1 MKEINELTGEEAA
14 AELAHIAR
22 EMAKADIAYYQNDN
36 PYLTD
41 AEYDSLKKRNEE
53 IEARFPELI
62 REDSPSK
69 KIGAPLKSGFGK
81 IPHRFPMLSLGDVFS
96 LEEVDDFVLS
106 VKRFLNTADSIDFM
120 AEPKI
125 DGLSFSARY
134 ENGRF
139 VQGATRGDGTTGE
152 DITANLKTIRQL
164 PQKLPDGAP
173 DMLEVRGEVYMAKAD
188 FLALNQKYE
197 TEHKK
202 TFANPR
208 NAAAGSLRQLDASI
222 TAERNLSLF
231 AYTWGEVSRRCWDS
245 QAEFFE
251 CLKKW
256 GFPTNPHNRLC
267 HSLKEIDGYFS
278 HLMEIRADL
287 PYDIDGIVYKV
298 NSISLQERLG
308 FLTRTP
314 RWAIA
319 HKFPAEKAITRI
331 NNIRIQVG
339 RTGALTPVADLEP
352 VNVGGVIVSHATLH
366 NEDEIKR
373 KDIRINDYVVVQ
385 RAGDVI
391 PQVVEVLQEKRR
403 PDSSEFKFPTVCP
416 ECGAPYHRE
425 CWNRVG
431 TCIHS
436 AEHGSYEWKGDSA
449 ELREHLENV
458 ESARINKPETSEDG
472 FEIFHVESYDEYREI
487 MDRKLLEQQKDFEE
501 IDGVTAQELL
511 KFVGKNGYYYLPVFK
526 DIRKNNKLL
535 KLNFASFLFFPIHC
549 FYRRM
554 NLFGVIM
561 MVLLFLST
569 ETRILLNYF
578 ADNLG
583 LSSSDLAVAYI
594 VTAMIS
600 LALNIFALMFFNY
613 FYLKTAVRKIKTIKQ
628 QYPDESRE
636 RILARIEA
644 AGKPGIF
651 YAIAFSF
658 CTAIAMML
666 VFQLINNTL
675 GISISVLKELVN

>member
-1 MKEINELTGEEAA
+1 MK
-14 AELAHIAR
+14 
-22 EMAKADIAYYQNDN
+22 
-36 PYLTD
+36 
-41 AEYDSLKKRNEE
+41 
-53 IEARFPELI
+53 F
-62 REDSPSK
+62 
-69 KIGAPLKSGFGK
+69 F
-81 IPHRFPMLSLGDVFS
+81 
-96 LEEVDDFVLS
+96 DD
-106 VKRFLNTADSIDFM
+106 
-120 AEPKI
+120 
-125 DGLSFSARY
+125 
-134 ENGRF
+134 
-139 VQGATRGDGTTGE
+139 E
-152 DITANLKTIRQL
+152 DI
-164 PQKLPDGAP
+164 
-173 DMLEVRGEVYMAKAD
+173 V
-188 FLALNQKYE
+188 
-197 TEHKK
+197 
-202 TFANPR
+202 
-208 NAAAGSLRQLDASI
+208 
-222 TAERNLSLF
+222 
-231 AYTWGEVSRRCWDS
+231 
-245 QAEFFE
+245 
-251 CLKKW
+251 
-256 GFPTNPHNRLC
+256 
-267 HSLKEIDGYFS
+267 
-278 HLMEIRADL
+278 
-287 PYDIDGIVYKV
+287 
-298 NSISLQERLG
+298 
-308 FLTRTP
+308 
-314 RWAIA
+314 
-319 HKFPAEKAITRI
+319 
-331 NNIRIQVG
+331 
-339 RTGALTPVADLEP
+339 
-352 VNVGGVIVSHATLH
+352 
-366 NEDEIKR
+366 
-373 KDIRINDYVVVQ
+373 
-385 RAGDVI
+385 
-391 PQVVEVLQEKRR
+391 
-403 PDSSEFKFPTVCP
+403 VCP

-425 CWNRVG
+425 CWNSVG

-458 ESARINKPETSEDG
+458 ESAQINKPETSEDG

-501 IDGVTAQELL
+501 VDGVTAQELL

>member
-1 MKEINELTGEEAA
+1 MHEQFKNEKCAACGMK
-14 AELAHIAR
+14 
-22 EMAKADIAYYQNDN
+22 
-36 PYLTD
+36 
-41 AEYDSLKKRNEE
+41 
-53 IEARFPELI
+53 F
-62 REDSPSK
+62 
-69 KIGAPLKSGFGK
+69 F
-81 IPHRFPMLSLGDVFS
+81 
-96 LEEVDDFVLS
+96 DD
-106 VKRFLNTADSIDFM
+106 
-120 AEPKI
+120 
-125 DGLSFSARY
+125 
-134 ENGRF
+134 
-139 VQGATRGDGTTGE
+139 E
-152 DITANLKTIRQL
+152 DI
-164 PQKLPDGAP
+164 
-173 DMLEVRGEVYMAKAD
+173 V
-188 FLALNQKYE
+188 
-197 TEHKK
+197 
-202 TFANPR
+202 
-208 NAAAGSLRQLDASI
+208 
-222 TAERNLSLF
+222 
-231 AYTWGEVSRRCWDS
+231 
-245 QAEFFE
+245 
-251 CLKKW
+251 
-256 GFPTNPHNRLC
+256 
-267 HSLKEIDGYFS
+267 
-278 HLMEIRADL
+278 
-287 PYDIDGIVYKV
+287 
-298 NSISLQERLG
+298 
-308 FLTRTP
+308 
-314 RWAIA
+314 
-319 HKFPAEKAITRI
+319 
-331 NNIRIQVG
+331 
-339 RTGALTPVADLEP
+339 
-352 VNVGGVIVSHATLH
+352 
-366 NEDEIKR
+366 
-373 KDIRINDYVVVQ
+373 
-385 RAGDVI
+385 
-391 PQVVEVLQEKRR
+391 
-403 PDSSEFKFPTVCP
+403 VCP

-554 NLFGVIM
+554 NLFVVIM